1 MTAKE
6 ELREMVERLD
16 EGLAEIWL
24 EFLRTG
30 DPALRALLLAPIDDE
45 PTTDKEDAGADEA
58 WAEYQQGEFITAEE
72 TKARL
77 LP

>member
-1 MTAKE
+1 
-6 ELREMVERLD
+6 MVERLD

-30 DPALRALLLAPIDDE
+30 DPALRSLLLAPIDDE
-45 PTTDKEDAGADEA
+45 PTTDEEDAGADEA
-58 WAEYQQGEFITAEE
+58 WAEYQKGEFITAEE